1 MTPPAEPRHPEP
13 SHPEPGHSDRRRT
26 ERGSGLVEMVWLS
39 LLLLLPLLWIVL
51 SVFEVQRGSFGVSGA
66 ARAAARA
73 YALAPND
80 VAGEQRAE
88 AVARQALA
96 DQGLTAAPLRVT
108 VTCTPYPADCHSGTS
123 VITVRVHSAVRL
135 PLLPDVLGGGAPTF
149 RLSAEHTV
157 PIGRYRE
164 IRGPAR

>member
-1 MTPPAEPRHPEP
+1 MTG
-13 SHPEPGHSDRRRT
+13 SRRERD
-26 ERGSGLVEMVWLS
+26 ERGSGLVEVIWMGV
-39 LLLLLPLLWIVL
+39 LLLLPLLWIVV

-80 VAGEQRAE
+80 VAGEQRAT

-96 DQGLTAAPLRVT
+96 DQGLTDVPVRVR
-108 VTCTPYPADCHSGTS
+108 VTCTPYPRNCHSGTS
-123 VITVRVHSAVRL
+123 VITVRIESSVEL
-135 PLLPDVLGGGAPTF
+135 PLLPDVLGGGAPSF
-149 RLSAEHTV
+149 RLSADHTV

-164 IRGPAR
+164 IDRGSR

>member
-1 MTPPAEPRHPEP
+1 MNP
-13 SHPEPGHSDRRRT
+13 SRRWQERGQ
-26 ERGSGLVEMVWLS
+26 RGSGLVEMVWLS
-39 LLLLLPLLWIVL
+39 LILLLPLLWIVL
-51 SVFEVQRGSFGVSGA
+51 SAFEVQRGSFGVSGA

-80 VAGEQRAE
+80 LAGHERAV

-96 DQGLTAAPLRVT
+96 DQGLDDAPVSVR
-108 VTCTPYPADCHSGTS
+108 VTCTPYPRNCHRGTS
-123 VITVRVHSAVRL
+123 VITVRVDSAVDL

-149 RLSAEHTV
+149 RVSSVHSV

-164 IRGPAR
+164 VR

>member
-1 MTPPAEPRHPEP
+1 MTRRGPR
-13 SHPEPGHSDRRRT
+13 GG

-39 LLLLLPLLWIVL
+39 LLLLLPLLWVVL

-80 VAGEQRAE
+80 AAGEQRAR

-96 DQGLTAAPLRVT
+96 DQGLTAVPVDVT
-108 VTCTPYPADCHSGTS
+108 VTCSPYPRNCHSGTS
-123 VITVRVHSAVRL
+123 VITVRVASAVAL
-135 PLLPDVLGGGAPTF
+135 PLLPDLFGLGRPTF
-149 RLSAEHTV
+149 ALDAEETV
-157 PIGRYRE
+157 PIGRYQE
-164 IRGPAR
+164 VAAR